1 MEICVDN
8 LASAHNALDGGAS
21 RLELC
26 SSLND
31 GGLTPSLG
39 LTKAVV
45 VMAKAK
51 GAKVH
56 VLLRPRP
63 GDFCYDDEEVAV
75 MAFDAASLVQDGGAD
90 GVVFGGLDKKG
101 DIDKQCCS
109 TIMQSISNLK
119 DISTTFHRAFDATR
133 DPVASAEV
141 IAGLGFDR
149 ILTSGQQNTA
159 LEGKE
164 LLRTLATAFTGRIK
178 FLPGGGVSENNLKEL
193 RDHLDG
199 VVQEFH
205 ASAKVKQS
213 STIEFRNEK
222 VRMGPGSDD
231 HAIYVASKDRV
242 LKMVS
247 ILAQK

>member
-101 DIDKQCCS
+101 DVDKQCCS

-119 DISTTFHRAFDATR
+119 VHISKSTHCFSKRNFR
-133 DPVASAEV
+133 YNSMM
-141 IAGLGFDR
+141 
-149 ILTSGQQNTA
+149 QQNVNA
-159 LEGKE
+159 MLC
-164 LLRTLATAFTGRIK
+164 K
-178 FLPGGGVSENNLKEL
+178 F
-193 RDHLDG
+193 
-199 VVQEFH
+199 
-205 ASAKVKQS
+205 
-213 STIEFRNEK
+213 
-222 VRMGPGSDD
+222 
-231 HAIYVASKDRV
+231 
-242 LKMVS
+242 
-247 ILAQK
+247 